1 MLLYQARPDLS
12 QNPGSYFTMSAL
24 VVTLP
29 FLPAEPLRKRAPAF
43 DEHGKALSDFMV
55 LFPGLVK
62 KPQHYIQSTIEHI
75 QKVFADHGQAVV
87 FAELNLKLSL
97 LWISVKPIPGIRF
110 QITEAL
116 RAAIPEARIV
126 SHI

>member
-1 MLLYQARPDLS
+1 MLLDRAGPDPP
-12 QNPGSYFTMSAL
+12 QNPGGYFPMSAL
-24 VVTLP
+24 VVTSP

-55 LFPGLVK
+55 LFPGLVG

-75 QKVFADHGQAVV
+75 QKVFAEYGQAVV

-110 QITEAL
+110 QIAEAL
-116 RAAIPEARIV
+116 RAVIPEARLV

>member
-1 MLLYQARPDLS
+1 
-12 QNPGSYFTMSAL
+12 MSEL
-24 VVTLP
+24 VVAP
-29 FLPAEPLRKRAPAF
+29 AFLPAEPLRKRAPAF

-62 KPQHYIQSTIEHI
+62 KPQHVIQTTIEHI
-75 QKVFADHGQAVV
+75 QTVFADYQHVVV

-97 LWISVKPIPGIRF
+97 LWVSVKPVPGVRF
-110 QITEAL
+110 QISEAL
-116 RAAIPEARIV
+116 RALIPEARLV

>member
-1 MLLYQARPDLS
+1 
-12 QNPGSYFTMSAL
+12 MSAL
-24 VVTLP
+24 VITSP

-55 LFPGLVK
+55 LFPGLVS
-62 KPQHYIQSTIEHI
+62 KPQHHIQSTIEHI
-75 QKVFADHGQAVV
+75 QKVFAEYGQAVV

-110 QITEAL
+110 QICESL
-116 RAAIPEARIV
+116 RAVIPEARIV

>member
-1 MLLYQARPDLS
+1 MS
-12 QNPGSYFTMSAL
+12 QL
-24 VVTLP
+24 VVAPT

-55 LFPGLVK
+55 LIPGLVK
-62 KPQHYIQSTIEHI
+62 KPQHLIQSTIEQI
-75 QKVFADHGQAVV
+75 QKVFADYQHVVV
-87 FAELNLKLSL
+87 FVELNLKLSL
-97 LWISVKPIPGIRF
+97 LWVSVKPVPGVRF

-116 RAAIPEARIV
+116 RALIPEARLV

>member
-1 MLLYQARPDLS
+1 
-12 QNPGSYFTMSAL
+12 MSAL
-24 VVTLP
+24 VVSSS

-62 KPQHYIQSTIEHI
+62 KPQHYVQAAIEHI
-75 QKVFADHGQAVV
+75 QTVFADFGHAVV
-87 FAELNLKLSL
+87 FAELNLKLNL
-97 LWISVKPIPGIRF
+97 LWISVRPIPGIRF
-110 QITEAL
+110 QIAEAL
-116 RAAIPEARIV
+116 RTAIPETRLV

>member
-1 MLLYQARPDLS
+1 V
-12 QNPGSYFTMSAL
+12 SAL
-24 VVTLP
+24 VVSSS

-62 KPQHYIQSTIEHI
+62 KPQHYIQAAIAHI
-75 QKVFADHGQAVV
+75 QSVFADFGHVVV
-87 FAELNLKLSL
+87 FAELNLKLNL

-110 QITEAL
+110 QIAEAL
-116 RAAIPEARIV
+116 RKAIPETRLV

>member
-1 MLLYQARPDLS
+1 
-12 QNPGSYFTMSAL
+12 MSAL
-24 VVTLP
+24 VVAPT

-62 KPQHYIQSTIEHI
+62 KPQHIIQATIEHI
-75 QKVFADHGQAVV
+75 QTV

-97 LWISVKPIPGIRF
+97 LWVSVKPVPGVRF
-110 QITEAL
+110 QICEAL
-116 RAAIPEARIV
+116 RALIPEARLV